1 MSKSHLQSVS
11 KSSSSLNSTRSEGQ
25 FLGFDKEKLYF
36 QKWSHPK
43 AKASLV
49 ITHGQAEHSGCYLRL
64 VEALKE
70 LEIDIYAWDLRGHG
84 KSAGL
89 RGYAPHFSSY
99 CEDFQLFLSLL
110 TQQQNLMKNP
120 IILLGHSMGG
130 LIQAKTLSEHPQLP
144 IAAQVLCSPMFG
156 ISVRVPEYKN
166 LAATYLQQLLPKL
179 TLGNEIDFKDLTR
192 DMDVLSE
199 FHKDVLRHDRISSGV
214 YIGSKN
220 AMSELRAK
228 AGQIKSPTLML
239 IAENDPVTSS
249 SAARDFFEKLTVA
262 DKKICAY
269 ADRKH
274 ELFNDL
280 GREEVFADL
289 IDFIKRFFH

>member
-1 MSKSHLQSVS
+1 MSQ
-11 KSSSSLNSTRSEGQ
+11 RSEGQ
-25 FLGFDKEKLYF
+25 FLGFDRELLYF
-36 QKWSHPK
+36 QKWAHPH
-43 AKASLV
+43 AKGSLI

-64 VEALKE
+64 VEALKP
-70 LEIDIYAWDLRGHG
+70 LALDIYAWDLRGHG

-99 CEDFQLFLSLL
+99 GDDFQFFLSKL
-110 TQQQNLMKNP
+110 TSQQGLMQKP
-120 IILLGHSMGG
+120 LFLLGHSMGA
-130 LIQAKTLSEHPQLP
+130 LIQAKTLSEHPKLP
-144 IAAQVLCSPMFG
+144 VTAQILCSPMFG
-156 ISVRVPEYKN
+156 ISVHVPEYKN

-192 DMDVLSE
+192 DTSVLSE

-220 AMSELRAK
+220 AMSELRAR
-228 AGQIKSPTLML
+228 ASQIEIPTLML
-239 IAENDPVTSS
+239 IAENDPVTNST
-249 SAARDFFEKLTVA
+249 SAKEIFERLPNKE
-262 DKKICAY
+262 KKICIY
-269 ADRKH
+269 PDRKH

-289 IDFIKRFFH
+289 IEYLKKYT